1 MVPDLIST
9 LIAIVLVCVAVLDR
23 PLLDSQHA
31 LLVIAAIALAILGA
45 IANRVDYLKWPG
57 VTIAA
62 VGLAMVVLIVSGISS
77 ASSETSFWVVFWCG
91 NIAGLMSLW
100 SAFYRGP
107 RASAETPA
115 SG

>member
-9 LIAIVLVCVAVLDR
+9 LIAIVLVCVAVLDK
-23 PLLDSQHA
+23 PLLDSQHT
-31 LLVIAAIALAILGA
+31 LLVIAGVALVVLGA

-57 VTIAA
+57 VSIAA
-62 VGLAMVVLIVSGISS
+62 AGVGIVVLIVSGISS
-77 ASSETSFWVVFWCG
+77 ASSETSFWVVFWSG

-107 RASAETPA
+107 KASETVE
-115 SG
+115 